1 VTKRTVLLRFALL
14 AAGLLAA
21 AAVVGIGLSALV
33 GGWAGAAAIAVA
45 FTVLLLAGWGI
56 FAHNSSLFGHVID
69 GPLVHDRVLALTFDD
84 GPSRDTTPRV
94 LDALRAAGVQATF
107 FVLGRHTEQHP
118 DLVAQMRAEGHEV
131 ASHGY
136 DHRLLPFAS
145 RDEVRTQLALT
156 EDAILIATGTP
167 PERLF
172 RAPHGF
178 RGPAVGRV
186 TLEQGYRVVG
196 WTKGVW
202 DTARPGA
209 EVIAERAERGFR
221 PGAILLLHDAD
232 GSGQGGDRSQ
242 TAEALPRILSAAD
255 AAGYRF
261 LTISEMAGHARP
273 RRLTAWR
280 VALVAALCAVLLEF
294 TLRRVDTSALQA
306 VDIGWWWVGA
316 SLAANLL
323 SIVTKATVW
332 KCCLDAVPDHRSVR
346 YAQVVPALF
355 VGFLLNTL
363 LVARLGDL
371 ARIGVLARRLKI
383 EGQPMRAT
391 TIAGTVVTEQV
402 VIGVALAATLAAM
415 AAALPVPK
423 WARDLVL
430 VFVMVVVVLGLA
442 LFGLELLA
450 RARRA
455 RTGGRVPARDSAA
468 AWWRNAMRALEAFL
482 NGLVSGQQL
491 YRRPRLAGLAIVAG
505 LVSWAAQIAGIF
517 WALEAFGIDAGIGAA
532 ALVFLTTTL
541 VQLFP
546 ILPGNV
552 GVFQVA
558 VNLTLVQA
566 YGVSAATALAFGIGL
581 QVIEVT
587 LGAGLG
593 FVFLSREGL
602 SFAEARGLR
611 ASD

>member
-1 VTKRTVLLRFALL
+1 MT
-14 AAGLLAA
+14 
-21 AAVVGIGLSALV
+21 
-33 GGWAGAAAIAVA
+33 
-45 FTVLLLAGWGI
+45 
-56 FAHNSSLFGHVID
+56 AHR
-69 GPLVHDRVLALTFDD
+69 PT
-84 GPSRDTTPRV
+84 PTPRV
-94 LDALRAAGVQATF
+94 LDALRAGGVKATF

-156 EDAILIATGTP
+156 EDAVLVATGAP

-178 RGPAVGRV
+178 RGPAVGRI

-232 GSGQGGDRSQ
+232 GSGQGADRTQ
-242 TAEALPRILSAAD
+242 TAEALPRILSSAD

-261 LTISEMAGHARP
+261 LTISEMAGHAHP
-273 RRLTAWR
+273 RRVTAWR
-280 VALVAALCAVLLEF
+280 AALVAALCAVVLEI

-306 VDIGWWWVGA
+306 VDIAWWWVAA

-323 SIVTKATVW
+323 SIITKATVW

-402 VIGVALAATLAAM
+402 VIGVALAATLLAM

-430 VFVMVVVVLGLA
+430 VFVMVIVVLGLA
-442 LFGLELLA
+442 LVGLELLPA
-450 RARRA
+450 RGEHERADARRPPIRRRHGGA
-455 RTGGRVPARDSAA
+455 TRCAPSRRSCTASSPASSCTGAHAWPASRSSPASRRGPRRSQGFSGRSRP
-468 AWWRNAMRALEAFL
+468 
-482 NGLVSGQQL
+482 SGST
-491 YRRPRLAGLAIVAG
+491 RGSGRPRSCSSRRRSCSCSRSCPAT
-505 LVSWAAQIAGIF
+505 WA
-517 WALEAFGIDAGIGAA
+517 
-532 ALVFLTTTL
+532 
-541 VQLFP
+541 
-546 ILPGNV
+546 
-552 GVFQVA
+552 
-558 VNLTLVQA
+558 
-566 YGVSAATALAFGIGL
+566 S
-581 QVIEVT
+581 
-587 LGAGLG
+587 
-593 FVFLSREGL
+593 SR
-602 SFAEARGLR
+602 SR
-611 ASD
+611 